1 MDKKDQLPLD
11 FSHETVSK
19 APPNKKGCESVSV
32 SVLSLTSRLE
42 SKKQDYEASLY
53 SRIVAR
59 AKHLL

>member
-1 MDKKDQLPLD
+1 MDKKEQLPLD
-11 FSHETVSK
+11 FSQETVRK
-19 APPNKKGCESVSV
+19 ALPNGKDCESVPV

>member
-1 MDKKDQLPLD
+1 MDKKEQLSLD
-11 FSHETVSK
+11 FSQGTVPKVS
-19 APPNKKGCESVSV
+19 PSEKGSESVSA
-32 SVLSLTSRLE
+32 SVLSLASRLE

>member
-1 MDKKDQLPLD
+1 MDTKEQLPLD
-11 FSHETVSK
+11 FSHEAVRK
-19 APPNKKGCESVSV
+19 APPNEKDCESVSV